1 MAHQIMGD
9 GVPTMKNTLQSYSK
23 NIDFNIED
31 DMFYI
36 TPDTEYV
43 FGVIL
48 FCGNFSHPI
57 YSVSK
62 ASVPSVRCS
71 NKSSS
76 DSASFSP
83 PLSLRKPLRPRV
95 TPAA

>member
-1 MAHQIMGD
+1 MIKARLPSLTFEYLMAHLKWGD

-23 NIDFNIED
+23 NIDFDIED

-43 FGVIL
+43 FGVI
-48 FCGNFSHPI
+48 FSCGNFSHPI

-62 ASVPSVRCS
+62 ASVTSVL
-71 NKSSS
+71 NQN
-76 DSASFSP
+76 
-83 PLSLRKPLRPRV
+83 LI
-95 TPAA
+95 TY